1 MQCNWMQWPRAQP
14 QLHASPRL
22 ASLTATSPPLD
33 STSPNFG
40 SLLPR
45 RVQSTALHSAPLESC
60 SVWLLHQLE
69 NAHFK
74 DLRTSR
80 RLSSPLLAVRPVAP
94 SAFCR
99 SAPQRT
105 DAMRC
110 DTMRCEWSTSAS
122 LLGTRSRSR
131 NVCHIPS
138 SSTVWW
144 YFEQLLWIWIDCY
157 KLVTEKKRHDCYWD
171 VINAKSAKIEKRK
184 VEWRVDDR

>member
-1 MQCNWMQWPRAQP
+1 MAESTTAASRVASSRLPHGHFPSTRLDFTEFRFPIAASRPIHCTALRSTRVLFRVASAPIRERALQGSP
-14 QLHASPRL
+14 YVASPL
-22 ASLTATSPPLD
+22 
-33 STSPNFG
+33 
-40 SLLPR
+40 
-45 RVQSTALHSAPLESC
+45 
-60 SVWLLHQLE
+60 
-69 NAHFK
+69 
-74 DLRTSR
+74 
-80 RLSSPLLAVRPVAP
+80 LSSPLLAVRPVAP